1 MRIQSPFAAD
11 HGAQNRFH
19 LRYLVRVTAANVL
32 RNFRPS
38 QQQQQQQQ
46 QQLQQQA
53 QNYQSSLKRRVKPI
67 ELSL

>member
-32 RNFRPS
+32 GNFRPS
-38 QQQQQQQQ
+38 QQQQQQQ

-53 QNYQSSLKRRVKPI
+53 QN
-67 ELSL
+67 

>member
-38 QQQQQQQQ
+38 QQQRQQQ

-53 QNYQSSLKRRVKPI
+53 QTYQSSLKRRVKPI
-67 ELSL
+67 ELS

>member
-32 RNFRPS
+32 GNFRRS
-38 QQQQQQQQ
+38 QQQQQQQQQ

-53 QNYQSSLKRRVKPI
+53 QNYQSSLKRRVTPR
-67 ELSL
+67 ELS